1 MKKIFLSVCAI
12 VAIAAMSSCNKGP
25 AAMPA
30 EEISKKVD
38 AAFAEKSKTLTEEA
52 TKACIMNMD
61 AAVKAKADQLLQAA
75 AAPAPVTK

>member
-25 AAMPA
+25 APMSA
-30 EEISKKVD
+30 EEISKQVET
-38 AAFAEKSKTLTEEA
+38 AFAEKSKAVTEEA

-61 AAVKAKADQLLQAA
+61 AAVKAKADQLLQAP
-75 AAPAPVTK
+75 PAP